1 MAGSVRET
9 ARKLES
15 DFARRRSAAWCEDRG
30 SGYNFGRRWTYL
42 QGNKIHSPP
51 PSHSLVKFQLNCA
64 SFNTAV
70 HSLLEDQWKL
80 DTPMSRSL
88 SVG

>member
-1 MAGSVRET
+1 MTLLGGDQQPGVRTEGQDIILVGGGPIFRVIRYT
-9 ARKLES
+9 P
-15 DFARRRSAAWCEDRG
+15 
-30 SGYNFGRRWTYL
+30 
-42 QGNKIHSPP
+42 PP